1 MSTAGGRL
9 AALRRELA
17 ARGLDGFIVP
27 RADEHLGEYVPAA
40 AERLAWLTGFTGSAG
55 LAVVL
60 AERAAVFTDGRYV
73 LQLAA
78 QTDPALW
85 ERCHIT
91 EQPPPGW
98 LAANMPQGN
107 VPQGN
112 APIGTA
118 ASGGTPTGSAPGNA
132 PPGARIGYD
141 PLLISEEA
149 LARYTEAGLTMLAT
163 ATNPVDA
170 VWTDRPPPPLAP
182 ARPHALR
189 YAGTPAAEKR
199 EAIAAILR
207 AARQD
212 AAVISDPAS
221 IAWLLNIRGAD
232 VPFTPFAL
240 GFALAHADGRCALFM
255 QPAKLPAETRAW
267 LGNGVTVADRAALPG
282 ALAALG
288 GKRVRVDPAGSPV
301 WFAQALRAAGATVAA
316 GPDPCLLPKACKNPT
331 ERQGARAAHARD
343 AAAVCRFLCWL
354 DQVGPA
360 GTATELSAANRLL
373 ALRGEV
379 EDFRGESFPAISGAG
394 EHGAIIHYRV
404 TAASDRPIRP
414 NEVYLIDSGGQYPD
428 GTTDITRTVW
438 TGPAAPPAALRA
450 RVTRVMQGHIA
461 IATAVFP
468 SGVAGVHLDAFARRA
483 LWQVGLDYDHGTGH
497 GVGSYLSVHEGPVS
511 LSRLARPVPIAEGM
525 ILSNEPGC
533 YLPGRYGIRL
543 ENLLLVGQAELAD
556 AVKPFLCFETLTL
569 APFDTRLLDP
579 ALLAEAERAWLNAY
593 HARVLAEVG
602 PALDA
607 PTRAWLTRACRAI

>member
-1 MSTAGGRL
+1 M
-9 AALRRELA
+9 
-17 ARGLDGFIVP
+17 
-27 RADEHLGEYVPAA
+27 
-40 AERLAWLTGFTGSAG
+40 
-55 LAVVL
+55 
-60 AERAAVFTDGRYV
+60 
-73 LQLAA
+73 
-78 QTDPALW
+78 
-85 ERCHIT
+85 
-91 EQPPPGW
+91 
-98 LAANMPQGN
+98 
-107 VPQGN
+107 
-112 APIGTA
+112 
-118 ASGGTPTGSAPGNA
+118 
-132 PPGARIGYD
+132 
-141 PLLISEEA
+141 
-149 LARYTEAGLTMLAT
+149 
-163 ATNPVDA
+163 DA

-343 AAAVCRFLCWL
+343 AAAVCRFLHWL

-414 NEVYLIDSGGQYPD
+414 NEVYLIDSGGAVPGRHHRHHPHRLD
-428 GTTDITRTVW
+428 
-438 TGPAAPPAALRA
+438 RA
-450 RVTRVMQGHIA
+450 RLRRRRRC
-461 IATAVFP
+461 
-468 SGVAGVHLDAFARRA
+468 AR
-483 LWQVGLDYDHGTGH
+483 G
-497 GVGSYLSVHEGPVS
+497 
-511 LSRLARPVPIAEGM
+511 
-525 ILSNEPGC
+525 
-533 YLPGRYGIRL
+533 
-543 ENLLLVGQAELAD
+543 
-556 AVKPFLCFETLTL
+556 
-569 APFDTRLLDP
+569 
-579 ALLAEAERAWLNAY
+579 
-593 HARVLAEVG
+593 
-602 PALDA
+602 
-607 PTRAWLTRACRAI
+607 